1 MSQISDLPIYHP
13 AASAPSH
20 DESTSFI
27 CWVEGST
34 LFLIGEADAGT
45 VNTLTACFE
54 QAPAVGDINVDLAE
68 LTFLDLTALRVILR
82 FRTELAGC
90 GRSLTV
96 VNPSP
101 PASLLLR
108 VTGLDRTLL

>member
-1 MSQISDLPIYHP
+1 MSHVFDLPIDQPTRP
-13 AASAPSH
+13 ARPH
-20 DESTSFI
+20 ESTSLTFR
-27 CWVEGST
+27 VDGST
-34 LFLIGEADAGT
+34 LFLIGEADAGG
-45 VNTLTACFE
+45 VAEIAAYLD
-54 QAPAVGDINVDLAE
+54 QAPSLGDIDVDLAE
-68 LTFLDLTALRVILR
+68 ITFLDLTALRVVLR
-82 FRTELAGC
+82 FRTELAAR